1 MKEIEVSLYDQN
13 YRSPFPE
20 RCITVE
26 KDNGKESIN
35 SFSLGSREER
45 ATLQALCDH
54 SGAIVFG
61 HGTFAI
67 GKTPGEAYFV
77 TALMEQSC
85 KMKYYLDMAK
95 K

>member
-45 ATLQALCDH
+45 ATLLKDGFTGKDIE
-54 SGAIVFG
+54 SEYLRLNGIVI
-61 HGTFAI
+61 I
-67 GKTPGEAYFV
+67 GINWQDLK
-77 TALMEQSC
+77 S
-85 KMKYYLDMAK
+85 K
-95 K
+95 